1 MAIGAIEALQTYGY
15 NKEDKSK
22 KAIQFI
28 KMNYYIII
36 VRNNTQW

>member
-22 KAIQFI
+22 KSYTIHKNELLYNDCMQ
-28 KMNYYIII
+28 
-36 VRNNTQW
+36 